1 MKLTKNVQVLNEE
14 MSNRGSRIFDETSGI
29 LFWDDISNQAY
40 YELIKIMREAFWIP
54 EEVSMAGDKSH
65 WNTVMTDKDKE
76 LYKDGIG
83 VLASLDSIAT
93 YFDTV
98 AAHYIKDPAVKA
110 NMAFIAGMES
120 IHNESYTYAPSS
132 IMSKSEI
139 LDIFERPKTNSF
151 IVKRNRIM
159 MDHFDAFM
167 KDPTIENFAKA
178 LVAMAGL
185 EGLCFV
191 NGFTPFYHFNRDN
204 KMFGTGKI
212 IQYIQR
218 DEVQHSYFQTLLVR
232 DILTQYPEHNTEE
245 FAEFAY
251 DFFKELVQHE
261 KDFCEDLYKDH
272 PEIDLFEVLEYIEF
286 RANLILDNLGL
297 DKIFA
302 VKKNP
307 MLWIKAFEPE
317 NANNTKTDFFE
328 DKESNYTK
336 PTEASNGW
344 DEL

>member
-1 MKLTKNVQVLNEE
+1 MELKKIVKVLDEE
-14 MSNRGSRIFDETSGI
+14 MSNRGNRIFDDVSGI
-29 LFWDDISNQAY
+29 LFWDDIGNQAY
-40 YELIKIMREAFWIP
+40 YELIKTMREFFWIP
-54 EEVSMAGDKSH
+54 EEVSMHGDKNQ
-65 WNTVMTDKDKE
+65 WYTNMVDKDQE
-76 LYKDGIG
+76 LYKDGIS

-93 YFDTV
+93 FFDTI

-132 IMSKSEI
+132 FMTKSE
-139 LDIFERPKTNSF
+139 LLEIFERPKKNPF

-159 MDHFDAFM
+159 MDHFDNFLNE
-167 KDPTIENFAKA
+167 PTIENFAKS

-191 NGFTPFYHFNRDN
+191 NGFTPFYHFNRDG

-232 DILTQYPEHNTEE
+232 DILTQYPENNTEE
-245 FAEFAY
+245 FAQFAY
-251 DFFKELVQHE
+251 DFFKDLVKHE
-261 KDFCEDLYKDH
+261 KEFCEDLYKNH
-272 PEIDLFEVLEYIEF
+272 PEIDIFEVKEYIEF
-286 RANLILDNLGL
+286 RANQILDNLGL

-336 PTEASNGW
+336 PTESSNGW
-344 DEL
+344 DDL